1 MTPTPEVRDAILGVL
16 GRAQAKYGMVL
27 HAPVFMSNHY
37 HLLATIRDQKQMAEF
52 MGYLN
57 SNLARE
63 IGRIVGWR
71 DKFWSGRYSAIPV
84 APEEAAQVER
94 LQYLLSHGAKEGLVL
109 RAEDWPGVHPAKA
122 LLGEATLAGTWID
135 RTRAYEAR
143 RHRRGADLAPFSKRE
158 TVQLTPLPCWA
169 HLSLEEQKA
178 RVRSLLAGIQEQ
190 AEAALRDRGTQ
201 PAGPE
206 AIVRQ
211 NPLTRPATV
220 KRSPAPLV
228 HAATREVREWFRRAY
243 REFTTAYR
251 DASRRFRSGELGVP
265 FPPGS
270 FPPSAPWVPSLLDP

>member
-1 MTPTPEVRDAILGVL
+1 MTPTPEVRDAVLGVL

-37 HLLATIRDQKQMAEF
+37 HLLATIRDQRQMVEF

-63 IGRIVGWR
+63 VGRIVGWR
-71 DKFWSGRYSAIPV
+71 DKFWSGRYSAIPI
-84 APEEAAQVER
+84 ASEEAAQVER
-94 LQYLLSHGAKEGLVL
+94 LQYLLAHGAKEGLVL
-109 RAEDWPGVHPAKA
+109 RAEDWPGIHPAKV
-122 LLGEATLAGTWID
+122 LLGEASLEGTWID

-143 RHRRGADLAPFSKRE
+143 RANRKADLAQFSTRE
-158 TVQLTPLPCWA
+158 VVELTPLPCWA
-169 HLSLEEQKA
+169 DLSPERQKD
-178 RVRSLLAGIQEQ
+178 RVRSLLAAIQEQ
-190 AEAALRDRGTQ
+190 AEAALVDRGTQ
-201 PAGPE
+201 PPGPE
-206 AIVRQ
+206 AILRQ
-211 NPLTRPATV
+211 NPLTCPAAV

-251 DASRRFRSGELGVP
+251 DASRRFRSGDLLVP

-270 FPPSAPWVPSLLDP
+270 FPPPAPWVPSLLDP